1 MTSARLSILGVLA
14 AVAAA
19 AVVSALATG
28 LPSRPADFQGALAA
42 LAKGEWA
49 RAETIAGQITASG
62 APGAERAWLIVA
74 AARRRRKQ
82 FRRAETAYRK
92 FLASCHRQSERH
104 YAMAQIRACRRDAD
118 PPPAPAPLSQR
129 LTAEQ
134 RKALAHIADRHQ
146 RYTESTEHFVVQAYN
161 PAVAKLV
168 AAQAEVALRRIG
180 DVLAA
185 GQAYPH
191 SVDVYVWPN
200 LQEYHKN
207 VTDASEWSGGAFIL
221 KPGPDGGWIR
231 RIDLTQ
237 WDADGKFD
245 VAMLDRVLPHEM
257 CHLVLA
263 EYFGDAQCPLALNEG
278 LAMMAEAGVE
288 NRRVLLAGAALGGK
302 RGIPLSRLLMMKR
315 CGAKN
320 ADVFYAEAFSLTA
333 YLHARLTRTEFR
345 EMLAHVKA
353 GCSLAAAIQRALYVP
368 PDKQFVERLER
379 AWVAEAVRQS
389 QFLEALQIRHADA
402 F

>member
-1 MTSARLSILGVLA
+1 MAGRRVILGVA
-14 AVAAA
+14 AVVAVAAA
-19 AVVSALATG
+19 VSALPTG
-28 LPSRPADFQGALAA
+28 QSSRPADLQGALTA
-42 LAKGEWA
+42 LAEGELA
-49 RAETIAGQITASG
+49 RAEKIAGAITTSR
-62 APGAERAWLIVA
+62 APGAGRAWLIVA
-74 AARRRRKQ
+74 AARQQRKQ
-82 FRRAETAYRK
+82 FGRAETAYRK
-92 FLASCHRQSERH
+92 FLAHCHKASERN
-104 YAMAQIRACRRDAD
+104 YAIAQIRICRLAAD
-118 PPPAPAPLSQR
+118 PPPAPAPPSRR

-134 RKALAHIADRHQ
+134 RKAFAHVKDRHQ

-161 PAVAKLV
+161 PALAKLV

-207 VTDASEWSGGAFIL
+207 VTDASEWSGGAFTL
-221 KPGPDGGWIR
+221 KPGPDAETVR

-245 VAMLDRVLPHEM
+245 VVMLDRVLPHEM

-263 EYFGDAQCPLALNEG
+263 EYFGDAHCPLALNEG

-302 RGIPLSRLLMMKR
+302 RGISLTRLLMMKR
-315 CGAKN
+315 CGANN

-333 YLHARLTRTEFR
+333 YLHARLTRTQFR

-353 GCSLAAAIQRALYVP
+353 GCSLAAAIQRALYLP
-368 PDKQFVERLER
+368 PDEQFVERLER
-379 AWVAEAVRQS
+379 AWVAEAIRQS